1 MTIFAEIAAR
11 RRKVPATIFLAVALI
26 PIVPGGR
33 MFSFVLHL
41 LEGSNQLAVADGIQT
56 LLESGAIAIGIIV
69 VSSFTQVFVRLK
81 RRMGEIL

>member
-1 MTIFAEIAAR
+1 
-11 RRKVPATIFLAVALI
+11 
-26 PIVPGGR
+26 